1 MLSFFPYFLLYRKNA
16 PAAINPRTAAPPT
29 SPPTIAPVL
38 LEDLL
43 LLDVDCVGAAVPEVV
58 EEDEVVELA
67 EDEEE
72 GEEEDED
79 DFEAAEAAELA
90 RAARATDLKG
100 AVELWPLNVV
110 KAVCHVDATSEL
122 QKYCSTVA
130 PGTAYRMLPQ
140 YGAVVSVH

>member
-72 GEEEDED
+72 GEEEDEAED
-79 DFEAAEAAELA
+79 EDEKEANRLRNELLYGS
-90 RAARATDLKG
+90 R
-100 AVELWPLNVV
+100 
-110 KAVCHVDATSEL
+110 
-122 QKYCSTVA
+122 
-130 PGTAYRMLPQ
+130 TASHSQ
-140 YGAVVSVH
+140 YPETTIWMIMAMQRKTIIT